1 MKTQDTLISN
11 RGFSFWILVVILQ
24 MSMVLLFSLEY
35 WIPLLFLF
43 TLILI
48 GYSPYN
54 LTPAIYLLIV
64 SLFIGFYI
72 IEKPIGIRI
81 VDVIISVSVITY
93 ILYKAFRGDLSIM
106 KTSLNKPIIIFL
118 IGITISLLGA
128 PQIGKGVINLLRHL
142 ELFAIFYIITDITFL
157 EGKTIIRKMLDYYVY
172 IAMGASAVAI
182 TILYSLGGGRAFGV
196 TGTPLSDLIV
206 SALIISISQIFLRYS
221 FKKWT
226 LFSIITFIL
235 FVQIILTQ
243 TRGAWLSL
251 IISFLFLVLLVRM
264 ASTKYIFINT
274 VWILS
279 ILGIAIA
286 TSLAIF
292 SDAFIGIVHRVE
304 NLQSMNIGT
313 LHNRLI
319 LWEAGINAFLSH
331 FVNGIGLGHFPI
343 LSGDYSSIGNST
355 FFIDNIKGLSTH
367 NIILSYLAETG
378 IIGTFCLLLLFMK
391 IIQVGHSI
399 YESSE
404 NREDYQLSIP
414 LYCILFYVC
423 ISSFYAG
430 AWFWSISGVQFMFFL
445 SLATVFRNIMKHEN
459 SLYNNHFQN

>member
-1 MKTQDTLISN
+1 MKAEDTLISN
-11 RGFSFWILVVILQ
+11 RGYSFWILVFIFQ
-24 MSMVLLFSLEY
+24 ISMVLLFSLEY
-35 WIPLLFLF
+35 WIPLIFLF
-43 TLILI
+43 TLILM

-54 LTPAIYLLIV
+54 LTPAIYLLIM

-93 ILYKAFRGDLSIM
+93 ILHKAFRGDLSIM

-118 IGITISLLGA
+118 IGITISLFGA
-128 PQIGKGVINLLRHL
+128 PQIGNGVINLLRHL

-157 EGKTIIRKMLDYYVY
+157 EGKAIIRKMLDYYVY
-172 IAMGASAVAI
+172 IATGASAVAI
-182 TILYSLGGGRAFGV
+182 TMLYSLGGGRAFGV
-196 TGTPLSDLIV
+196 TGSPLSDLIV
-206 SALIISISQIFLRYS
+206 SALIITISQIYLRQSSTQRGKYS
-221 FKKWT
+221 
-226 LFSIITFIL
+226 LIAYIL
-235 FVQIILTQ
+235 FVQIIMTQ

-251 IISFLFLVLLVRM
+251 IIATLFLTLLLKK
-264 ASTKYIFINT
+264 ASIPLIIKHTFW
-274 VWILS
+274 VS
-279 ILGIAIA
+279 ILFC
-286 TSLAIF
+286 LAIITSSTIF
-292 SDAFIGIVHRVE
+292 SNSFIGMVHRVE
-304 NLQSMNIGT
+304 HLQQLNIGT
-313 LHNRLI
+313 LHYRLI
-319 LWEAGINAFLSH
+319 LWDAGINAFLSH

-343 LSGDYSSIGNST
+343 LSGDYSSIGNSS

-445 SLATVFRNIMKHEN
+445 SLATVFRKIMKHEN
-459 SLYNNHFQN
+459 SHYNNHFPN

>member
-1 MKTQDTLISN
+1 MKTQDTLIFN

-48 GYSPYN
+48 SYSPYN

-93 ILYKAFRGDLSIM
+93 ILHKAFRGDLSIM

-118 IGITISLLGA
+118 IGITISLFGA
-128 PQIGKGVINLLRHL
+128 PQIGNGVINLLRHL

-157 EGKTIIRKMLDYYVY
+157 EGKTIIRKMLYYYVY

-206 SALIISISQIFLRYS
+206 SALIISISQIFLRHS

-264 ASTKYIFINT
+264 ASTKYVFINT

-391 IIQVGHSI
+391 ILQVGYSI

-404 NREDYQLSIP
+404 NREDYHLSIP

-459 SLYNNHFQN
+459 SHYNNHFPN

>member
-1 MKTQDTLISN
+1 MIAQDTLISN
-11 RGFSFWILVVILQ
+11 RGYSFWILIFILQ
-24 MSMVLLFSLEY
+24 MSMVLFFSLEY
-35 WIPLLFLF
+35 WIALLFLF

-81 VDVIISVSVITY
+81 VDIIISVSVVTY
-93 ILYKAFRGDLSIM
+93 ILHKAFRGDLSIM

-128 PQIGKGVINLLRHL
+128 PQIENGVINLFRHL

-196 TGTPLSDLIV
+196 TGNPLSDLIV
-206 SALIISISQIFLRYS
+206 SALIISISQIFLRHS

-264 ASTKYIFINT
+264 ASTKYVFINT

-355 FFIDNIKGLSTH
+355 FFIGNIKGLSTH

-445 SLATVFRNIMKHEN
+445 SLATLFQNIMKHEN
-459 SLYNNHFQN
+459 SHYINHFPN

>member
-11 RGFSFWILVVILQ
+11 RGYSFWILVFIFQ
-24 MSMVLLFSLEY
+24 ISMVLLFSLEY
-35 WIPLLFLF
+35 WIPLIFLF

-54 LTPAIYLLIV
+54 LTPAIYLLIM

-81 VDVIISVSVITY
+81 VDVIISVSIITY

-128 PQIGKGVINLLRHL
+128 PQIGNGVINLLRHL

-206 SALIISISQIFLRYS
+206 SALIISISQIFLRHS

-313 LHNRLI
+313 LHYRMI
-319 LWEAGINAFLSH
+319 LWDAGINAFLSH

-459 SLYNNHFQN
+459 SHYNNHFPN

>member
-11 RGFSFWILVVILQ
+11 RGFSFWILVFILQ

-81 VDVIISVSVITY
+81 VDVIISVSVFTY
-93 ILYKAFRGDLSIM
+93 ILHKAFRGDLSIM

-118 IGITISLLGA
+118 IGITISLFGA
-128 PQIGKGVINLLRHL
+128 PQIGNGVINLLRHL

-157 EGKTIIRKMLDYYVY
+157 EGKTIIRKMLYYYVY

-206 SALIISISQIFLRYS
+206 SALIISISQIFLRHS

-264 ASTKYIFINT
+264 ASTKYVFINT

-313 LHNRLI
+313 LHYRMI
-319 LWEAGINAFLSH
+319 LWDAGINAFLSH

-391 IIQVGHSI
+391 ILQVGYSI

-459 SLYNNHFQN
+459 SHYNNHFPN

>member
-1 MKTQDTLISN
+1 MKAEDTLISN
-11 RGFSFWILVVILQ
+11 RGYSFWILVFIFQ
-24 MSMVLLFSLEY
+24 ISMVLLFSLEY
-35 WIPLLFLF
+35 WIPLIFLF
-43 TLILI
+43 TLILM

-81 VDVIISVSVITY
+81 VDVIISVSVFTY
-93 ILYKAFRGDLSIM
+93 ILHKAFRGDLSIM

-118 IGITISLLGA
+118 IGITISLFGA
-128 PQIGKGVINLLRHL
+128 PQIGNGVINLLRHL

-157 EGKTIIRKMLDYYVY
+157 EGKTIIRKMLYYYVY

-182 TILYSLGGGRAFGV
+182 IILYSLGGGRAFGV
-196 TGTPLSDLIV
+196 TGSPLSDLIV
-206 SALIISISQIFLRYS
+206 SALIISISQIFLRHS

-264 ASTKYIFINT
+264 ASTKYVFINT

-286 TSLAIF
+286 TSLSIF
-292 SDAFIGIVHRVE
+292 NDAFIGIVHRVE

-313 LHNRLI
+313 LHYRMI
-319 LWEAGINAFLSH
+319 LWDAGINAFLSH

-445 SLATVFRNIMKHEN
+445 SLATVYRNIMKHEN
-459 SLYNNHFQN
+459 SHYNNHFPN

>member
-93 ILYKAFRGDLSIM
+93 ILHKAFRGDLSIM

-118 IGITISLLGA
+118 IGITISLFGA
-128 PQIGKGVINLLRHL
+128 PQIGNGVINLLRHL

-157 EGKTIIRKMLDYYVY
+157 EGKTIIRKMLYYYVY

-206 SALIISISQIFLRYS
+206 SALIISISQIFLRHS

-264 ASTKYIFINT
+264 ASTKYVFINT

-286 TSLAIF
+286 TSLSIF
-292 SDAFIGIVHRVE
+292 NDAFIGIVHRVE

-313 LHNRLI
+313 LHYRMI
-319 LWEAGINAFLSH
+319 LWDAGINAFLSH

-445 SLATVFRNIMKHEN
+445 SLATLFQNIIKHEN
-459 SLYNNHFQN
+459 SHYNNHFPN

>member
-81 VDVIISVSVITY
+81 VDVIISVSVFTY
-93 ILYKAFRGDLSIM
+93 ILHKAFRGDLSIM

-128 PQIGKGVINLLRHL
+128 PQIGNGVINLLRHL

-157 EGKTIIRKMLDYYVY
+157 EGKTIIRKMLYYYVY

-206 SALIISISQIFLRYS
+206 SALIISISQIFLRHS

-264 ASTKYIFINT
+264 ASTKYVFINT

-459 SLYNNHFQN
+459 SHYNNHFPN

>member
-11 RGFSFWILVVILQ
+11 RGFSFWILVFILQ

-93 ILYKAFRGDLSIM
+93 ILHKVFRGDLSII
-106 KTSLNKPIIIFL
+106 KTSLDKPIIIFL

-128 PQIGKGVINLLRHL
+128 PQIGNGVINLLRHL

-157 EGKTIIRKMLDYYVY
+157 EGKTIIRKMLYYYVY

-206 SALIISISQIFLRYS
+206 SALIISISQIFLRHS

-264 ASTKYIFINT
+264 ASTKYVFINT

-286 TSLAIF
+286 ASLAIF

-391 IIQVGHSI
+391 IIQVGHAI

-459 SLYNNHFQN
+459 SHFNNHFPN

>member
-11 RGFSFWILVVILQ
+11 RGFSFWILVFILQ

-93 ILYKAFRGDLSIM
+93 ILHKAFRGDLSIM

-118 IGITISLLGA
+118 IGITISLFGA
-128 PQIGKGVINLLRHL
+128 PQIGNGVINLLRHL

-206 SALIISISQIFLRYS
+206 SALIISISQIFLRHS

-264 ASTKYIFINT
+264 ASTKYVFINT

-286 TSLAIF
+286 TSLSIF
-292 SDAFIGIVHRVE
+292 NDAFIGIVHRVE

-319 LWEAGINAFLSH
+319 LWEAGINAFLAH

-459 SLYNNHFQN
+459 SHYNNHFPN

>member
-1 MKTQDTLISN
+1 MKAKDTLISN
-11 RGFSFWILVVILQ
+11 RVYSFWILVFIFQ
-24 MSMVLLFSLEY
+24 ISMVLLFSLEY
-35 WIPLLFLF
+35 WIPFIFLF
-43 TLILI
+43 TLILM

-54 LTPAIYLLIV
+54 LTPAIYLLIM

-81 VDVIISVSVITY
+81 VDVIISVFVFTY
-93 ILYKAFRGDLSIM
+93 ILYKAFRRDLSIV

-118 IGITISLLGA
+118 IGITISLFGA
-128 PQIGKGVINLLRHL
+128 SQIGNGVINLLRHL

-206 SALIISISQIFLRYS
+206 SALIISISQIFLRHS

-264 ASTKYIFINT
+264 ASTKYVFINT

-304 NLQSMNIGT
+304 NLQNMNIGT

-319 LWEAGINAFLSH
+319 LWEAGINAFTSDYI
-331 FVNGIGLGHFPI
+331 NGIGLGHFSLI
-343 LSGDYSSIGNST
+343 GGKFSSIGTSDY
-355 FFIDNIKGLSTH
+355 FIENLKGLTTH
-367 NIILSYLAETG
+367 NVIISYLAETG

-391 IIQVGHSI
+391 IIQVGYSI

-459 SLYNNHFQN
+459 SHYNNHFPN

>member
-1 MKTQDTLISN
+1 MKAKDTLISN
-11 RGFSFWILVVILQ
+11 RGYSFWILVFIFQ
-24 MSMVLLFSLEY
+24 ISMVLLFSLES
-35 WIPLLFLF
+35 WIPLIFLF
-43 TLILI
+43 TLILM

-54 LTPAIYLLIV
+54 LTPAIYLLIM

-81 VDVIISVSVITY
+81 VDVIISVSVISY
-93 ILYKAFRGDLSIM
+93 ILHKAFRGDLSIM

-118 IGITISLLGA
+118 IGITISLFGA
-128 PQIGKGVINLLRHL
+128 PQIGNGVINLLRHL

-196 TGTPLSDLIV
+196 TGNPLSDLIV
-206 SALIISISQIFLRYS
+206 SALIISISQIFLRHS

-264 ASTKYIFINT
+264 ASTKYVIINT

-313 LHNRLI
+313 LHYRMI
-319 LWEAGINAFLSH
+319 LWDAGINAFLSH

-343 LSGDYSSIGNST
+343 LSGDYSSIGNSS

-459 SLYNNHFQN
+459 SHYNNHFPN

>member
-11 RGFSFWILVVILQ
+11 RGFSFWILVFILQ

-54 LTPAIYLLIV
+54 LTPAIYLLIM

-93 ILYKAFRGDLSIM
+93 ILHKAFRRDLSIV

-118 IGITISLLGA
+118 IGITISLFGA
-128 PQIGKGVINLLRHL
+128 PQIGNGVINLLRHL

-157 EGKTIIRKMLDYYVY
+157 EGKTIIRKMLYYYVY

-206 SALIISISQIFLRYS
+206 SALIISISQIFLRHS

-264 ASTKYIFINT
+264 ASTKYVFINT

-343 LSGDYSSIGNST
+343 LSGDYSSIGNSS

-459 SLYNNHFQN
+459 SHYNNHFPN